1 LSNQPSRTGN
11 AWQWV
16 PTLYFAQ
23 GIPYVVV
30 MTMSVVLYKRLG
42 ISNTDIAL
50 YTSWL
55 YLPWVVK
62 PLWSPV
68 VEMLGT
74 KRNWILLMQLLIGAA
89 LGCVA
94 LSLPGPA
101 FFKITL
107 GFFWLMAFSSAT
119 HDIAADG
126 FYMLAMDKH
135 QQAWFVGVRS
145 TFYRLA
151 MIAGQGLLIMLAG
164 ALETRT
170 GLPALEM
177 KLNAG
182 PNVTASA
189 FTDSTALPPPA
200 AMPGP
205 LRLVAA
211 PDTLTLDT
219 APTTSGDVS
228 DVLRRAR
235 EWNQARGF
243 TAPLEAKREPDAT
256 ANETS
261 WWHSAVAIP
270 LTDLLRKHFGPESVV
285 ADRADVAGQVGAFLI
300 TLSGPPERDIVVNV
314 GRKSG
319 DRGMQLLTGD
329 RFTLNPTNW
338 NQHMMVV
345 VQLDPKNTAP
355 TQALFLARAGNIPL
369 AWAITFYTLGAMF
382 ILFFLYHRFALPK
395 PAADGPTT
403 GGQRRQPLAEFV
415 GTFAAFFRK
424 PLILRAL
431 AFLLLYRLAESQLVK
446 IASLFLLDAR
456 ETGGLALSTAAV
468 GFVYGTVGVAAL
480 TVGGL
485 LGGFAAAKHGLRYW
499 LPFMVC
505 AINLPNLVYVFL
517 SFTTPESFLI
527 INVCV
532 AIEQFGYGFGFAAYM
547 IYMLYLAQGEHRT
560 AHYAICTGF
569 MALGMMIPGMFSGWL
584 QETVGYQHFF
594 VWVML
599 CTIPGF
605 IVAAL
610 IKPDPEFGRKG

>member
-1 LSNQPSRTGN
+1 MKPTHTAQRN
-11 AWQWV
+11 AWAWI
-16 PTLYFAQ
+16 PSLYFAQ

-62 PLWSPV
+62 PLWSPI

-74 KRNWILLMQLLIGAA
+74 KRNWIVLMQLLIGAA

-101 FFKITL
+101 FFKVTL

-177 KLNAG
+177 EMNARQEAA
-182 PNVTASA
+182 VTAFA
-189 FTDSTALPPPA
+189 DPAALAPA
-200 AMPGP
+200 AMQSGP
-205 LRLVAA
+205 IRLIAT
-211 PDTLTLDT
+211 PDTLTLNT
-219 APTTSGDVS
+219 TPTTLDEAGEL
-228 DVLRRAR
+228 LRRATD
-235 EWNQARGF
+235 WNQARGF
-243 TAPLEAKREPDAT
+243 TELPDPERETDEPASG
-256 ANETS
+256 TS
-261 WWHSAVAIP
+261 WWQGAVAGP
-270 LTDLLRKHFGPESVV
+270 LTELLRKHFGPETAVTDG
-285 ADRADVAGQVGAFLI
+285 ADEAGQVGAFLV
-300 TLSGPPERDIVVNV
+300 TLSGPPEKDVVVNV
-314 GRKSG
+314 GRQSG
-319 DRGMQLLTGD
+319 DRGMKLLEGD
-329 RFTLNPTNW
+329 RFLLNATNW

-345 VQLDPKNTAP
+345 VQLDPKNSAP

-369 AWAITFYTLGAMF
+369 AWAITFYTLSAMF
-382 ILFFLYHRFALPK
+382 LSFCLYHRFALPK
-395 PAADGPTT
+395 PAADGPSAA
-403 GGQRRQPLAEFV
+403 GRQRNPVAEFL
-415 GTFAAFFRK
+415 GTFGSFFRK

-485 LGGFAAAKHGLRYW
+485 LGGFAAAKHGLRFW
-499 LPFMVC
+499 LPLMVC
-505 AINLPNLVYVFL
+505 AINLPNLVYVYL
-517 SFTTPESFLI
+517 SLTTPESFFI

-584 QETVGYQHFF
+584 QETIGYQHFF
-594 VWVML
+594 FWVML

-605 IVAAL
+605 AVTAL
-610 IKPDPEFGRKG
+610 IKPDPGFGKKA